1 MVGIFQLVI
10 SLTIGWRAK
19 SVRGAIL
26 LSAGA
31 CVLLSLVAIL
41 ASYAVTGEYGAWQI
55 RHPLNVLERWG
66 AVRSNGL
73 PIVDLV
79 DVPMAVEV
87 AYVFVIAALLGAVIG
102 SVAYG
107 LKRML
112 AGASA

>member
-10 SLTIGWRAK
+10 SMTIGWRAK
-19 SVRGAIL
+19 SMREAIL

-31 CVLLSLVAIL
+31 CALLSLVAML
-41 ASYAVTGEYGAWQI
+41 ASYAVTGDYGAWQI
-55 RHPLNVLERWG
+55 RYALDVLERWG
-66 AVRSNGL
+66 TVRSDGL

-79 DVPMAVEV
+79 DVPLAVEV
-87 AYVFVIAALLGAVIG
+87 VYVFVVAALLGAVIG

-112 AGASA
+112 AGAAA

>member
-1 MVGIFQLVI
+1 VVGIFQLVM
-10 SLTIGWRAK
+10 SLAIGWRAK
-19 SVRGAIL
+19 SARRAIL

-31 CVLLSLVAIL
+31 CVLLSLVAML
-41 ASYAVTGEYGAWQI
+41 ASHAVTGEYGAWQI
-55 RHPLNVLERWG
+55 RHALAVLERWG

-79 DVPMAVEV
+79 DVPLAVEV

-112 AGASA
+112 AGAAA

>member
-1 MVGIFQLVI
+1 M
-10 SLTIGWRAK
+10 RK
-19 SVRGAIL
+19 AIL

-31 CVLLSLVAIL
+31 CMLLSFVAML

-55 RHPLNVLERWG
+55 RHALHVLERWG

-79 DVPMAVEV
+79 DVSLAVEV
-87 AYVFVIAALLGAVIG
+87 VYVFVVAALLGAMIG

-107 LKRML
+107 LKRIL
-112 AGASA
+112 AGAAA